1 MRLTTID
8 KPDRSASEVV
18 LWIDSYSE
26 LFSDFDPR
34 PFADRLVSDDFV
46 NQVKH
51 AAREIPQKLHVLK
64 LLVPEKIRKSDE
76 EVIIRRKLGAYFSY
90 QHQQLTKMNREIR
103 RKGLY
108 FTMAGLIFM
117 LVASYLKELKVTQF
131 YMTFLLTLF
140 EPGGWFLLWT
150 GFDHFM
156 NYSRNRLQDVVFF
169 NRMADVHIEFGS
181 Y

>member
-1 MRLTTID
+1 MQRPTTD
-8 KPDRSASEVV
+8 KHDRSVPEVV

-34 PFADRLVSDDFV
+34 PFAERLVSDDFI

-51 AAREIPQKLHVLK
+51 AVKEIPHKLHVLK
-64 LLVPEKIRKSDE
+64 LLVPEKMRQHDD
-76 EVIIRRKLGAYFSY
+76 EVIIRRKLSAYFSD
-90 QHQQLTKMNREIR
+90 QHEQLTRLNREVR
-103 RKGLY
+103 RKGFY
-108 FTMAGLIFM
+108 FSAAGLIFM
-117 LVASYLKELKVTQF
+117 LIASYLKELQVTQF

-150 GFDHFM
+150 GFDYFM
-156 NYSRNRLQDVVFF
+156 NYSRNRLQDVAFF

>member
-1 MRLTTID
+1 MQRPTID
-8 KPDRSASEVV
+8 KRGHSISEVV

-34 PFADRLVSDDFV
+34 PVADRLVSDDFV

-51 AAREIPQKLHVLK
+51 AAKEIPQKLHVLK
-64 LLVPEKIRKSDE
+64 LLVPENTRKPDE
-76 EVIIRRKLGAYFSY
+76 EVIISRKLGAYFSY
-90 QHQQLTKMNREIR
+90 QHQQLTQTNEEVR
-103 RKGLY
+103 RKGFY
-108 FTMAGLIFM
+108 FSAAGLIFM
-117 LVASYLKELKVTQF
+117 LIASYLKELKVTEF

-150 GFDHFM
+150 GFDYFM
-156 NYSRNRLQDVVFF
+156 NYSRNRLQDLAFF

>member
-1 MRLTTID
+1 MQLPTID
-8 KPDRSASEVV
+8 KHDRSPSEVV

-34 PFADRLVSDDFV
+34 PFANRLVSDDFV

-51 AAREIPQKLHVLK
+51 SAKEIPQKLHVLK
-64 LLVPEKIRKSDE
+64 LLVPEKIRKPDE
-76 EVIIRRKLGAYFSY
+76 EVIIKRKLGAYFSY
-90 QHQQLTKMNREIR
+90 QHQQLTRMNREVR
-103 RKGLY
+103 RKGFY
-108 FTMAGLIFM
+108 FSAAGLIFM
-117 LVASYLKELKVTQF
+117 LIASYLKELNVTQF

-150 GFDHFM
+150 GFDYFM
-156 NYSRNRLQDVVFF
+156 NYSRNRLQDMAFF
-169 NRMADVHIEFGS
+169 NRMADVHIEFDS